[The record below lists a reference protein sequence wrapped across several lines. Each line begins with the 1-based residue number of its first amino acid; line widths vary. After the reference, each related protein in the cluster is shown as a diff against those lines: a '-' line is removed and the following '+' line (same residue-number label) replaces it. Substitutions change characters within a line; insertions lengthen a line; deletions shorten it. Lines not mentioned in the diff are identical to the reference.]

1 MRYPVL
7 LVCLIAACS
16 NAPKRDD
23 ASTMPPPPPQPK
35 ADAPS
40 VALETPQGEVNVTV
54 EVVATRPKI
63 ERGLMFREH
72 LPPDAGM
79 LFIMGGEADHTFYMR
94 NTLIPLDM
102 IFITK
107 DMKIAGI
114 VERAEPRT
122 ETLRSVG
129 ATSLYVLEV
138 NGGWTAAHQVKPGA
152 KVKFLRVTP

>member
-1 MRYPVL
+1 
-7 LVCLIAACS
+7 VCLIAACS

-23 ASTMPPPPPQPK
+23 APTMPIQPPPPATPGAEPPK
-35 ADAPS
+35 
-40 VALETPQGEVNVTV
+40 VALETAQGEVLVTV
-54 EVVATRPKI
+54 EVVKTRPKI

-72 LPPDAGM
+72 LPPDDGM
-79 LFIMGGEADHTFYMR
+79 LFLMGGEADHTFYMR

-107 DMKIAGI
+107 DLMVAGI

-129 ATSLYVLEV
+129 APSLYVLEV
-138 NGGWTAAHQVKPGA
+138 NGGWTAAHQVKAGA
-152 KVKFLRVTP
+152 KVRFLKVTP